1 MTVVENGFE
10 AVSAVKGEV
19 FDAVLMDAETPN
31 MDGLDATIVIRQ
43 EVSHDGR
50 HLPIVALTAHALIED
65 RDRSLE
71 AGADAW
77 ISRPFSSDELL
88 GTVEELAARFS

>member
-10 AVSAVKGEV
+10 AVSAVKREV

-31 MDGLDATIVIRQ
+31 MDGLDATIAIRQ
-43 EVSHDGR
+43 EVSQDGR
-50 HLPIVALTAHALIED
+50 HVPIVALTAHALIED